1 MHIYIYIYIAIDF
14 YLNKAWLQRLLTFWL
29 KMFIIIIIIFGT
41 SHILVQM
48 LYK

>member
-1 MHIYIYIYIAIDF
+1 MHIYIYIAVDF
-14 YLNKAWLQRLLTFWL
+14 YLNKPWLQRLLTFWL
-29 KMFIIIIIIFGT
+29 KMFIIIIIIIFGT